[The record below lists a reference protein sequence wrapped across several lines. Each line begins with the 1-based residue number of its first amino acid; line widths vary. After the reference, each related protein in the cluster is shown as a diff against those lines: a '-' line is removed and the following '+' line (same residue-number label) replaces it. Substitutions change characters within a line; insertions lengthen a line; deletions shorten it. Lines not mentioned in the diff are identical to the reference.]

1 MKKFLSA
8 LTVFFMVI
16 STSIAAFGAEVPN
29 VEEIESKI
37 QSGAE
42 YVASQAGTYGVSSAY
57 SFERLVRCGAELDK
71 YSEMFVED
79 VKSNLQ
85 ANGGRLIVSEYDY
98 YTDTYNEV
106 ESITYYASVIR
117 ALDEIGEDATDID
130 GVDLTALFLN
140 YGADTVVDNPY
151 MYANIIYVATFY
163 GEENLAKAYIDKL
176 IADYYVMGSGLN
188 YYGYSCDNTAHFIE
202 ALGFYCYEYSQ
213 YVEDAVDV
221 IRNYKLENGYFSDS
235 TYGTQA
241 NANSTA
247 LALEALSIALP
258 YCDSITE
265 QELDEAYSML
275 CNFETEQ
282 NGIYDFTENTTPNAF
297 ATADAIVGLYE
308 YFPYVLLRDAEDEPI
323 DQPVEEE
330 PIDKPVK
337 EEPVDKDEPVKTSPE
352 TGALSMPLALISVAA
367 GILILKKTR

>member
-71 YSEMFVED
+71 YSEVFVED

-163 GEENLAKAYIDKL
+163 GEENLAKAYIDKM

-337 EEPVDKDEPVKTSPE
+337 EEPTDKDEPVKTSPE